1 MINVGMASAREI
13 CELMGE
19 ADISSEMTACIS
31 SVPGESAGLLY
42 VHMGQIQ
49 VLTWERASERAFQSK
64 SCV

>member
-1 MINVGMASAREI
+1 MINVGMTSAREI
-13 CELMGE
+13 CGLMGE

-31 SVPGESAGLLY
+31 SAPEKSAGLLY
-42 VHMGQIQ
+42 VYMEQIQ